1 MAQTHVI
8 LGVIGRPH
16 GVRGLLHVQ
25 SYTADPR
32 DLAAYGPLSDGQG
45 RQFTLAWRAPG
56 IAALAALHDG
66 VAVPVADRASAE
78 RLCNTTLGI
87 ARTALPPP
95 AAGEFYLAD
104 LIGLAA
110 IGPEGPL
117 GAVAAVHD
125 YGAGVSLEIL
135 AEGRPALLL
144 PFTRAC
150 VPEVDP
156 ARGIL
161 RVVPPVEIAATASV
175 ATEVAA

>member
-1 MAQTHVI
+1 MAQSHVI

-16 GVRGLLHVQ
+16 GVRGLLHVH
-25 SYTADPR
+25 SYTADPG

-56 IAALAALHDG
+56 IAALAEWREG

-78 RLCNTTLGI
+78 RLCNVSLGI
-87 ARTALPPP
+87 ARASLPPP
-95 AAGEFYLAD
+95 AAEEFYLAD

-110 IGPEGPL
+110 IGPDGPL

-125 YGAGVSLEIL
+125 YGAGVSLEIV
-135 AEGRPALLL
+135 AEGQPALLL
-144 PFTRAC
+144 PFTHAC

-156 ARGIL
+156 ARGLL
-161 RVVPPVEIAATASV
+161 RVVPPVEIAAA
-175 ATEVAA
+175 EVAA